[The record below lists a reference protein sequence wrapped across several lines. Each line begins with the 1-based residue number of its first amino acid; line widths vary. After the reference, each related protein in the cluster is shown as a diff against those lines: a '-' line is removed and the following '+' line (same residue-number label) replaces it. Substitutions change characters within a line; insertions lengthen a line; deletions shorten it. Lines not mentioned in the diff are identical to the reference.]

1 MPASRRARQTF
12 SRWLKNL
19 QLFAFWCWKPE
30 FTSRVNS
37 PDLCKIL
44 LVCWAQNPC
53 VLCKTCLKLN
63 SHNRPLWKFK
73 FFNIWQL
80 QIRKLSFN
88 VNRVW
93 WVYEPHQSRKRCGAR
108 CLTHLQA
115 WRARILRSPPSCRHR
130 KLPRTTQRQNNILKS
145 MFFLE
150 IDSRNCNGS
159 KMMEN
164 GCAWW
169 IHLWWVK
176 NITPYTSWNI
186 LLHDCPARPT
196 RYAWLYARYF

>member
-1 MPASRRARQTF
+1 MFCAKPAWNWIVTIGHYGNSNFLTYGNYKSESCRST
-12 SRWLKNL
+12 SIG
-19 QLFAFWCWKPE
+19 CGE
-30 FTSRVNS
+30 FT
-37 PDLCKIL
+37 
-44 LVCWAQNPC
+44 
-53 VLCKTCLKLN
+53 
-63 SHNRPLWKFK
+63 NR
-73 FFNIWQL
+73 I
-80 QIRKLSFN
+80 
-88 VNRVW
+88 NR
-93 WVYEPHQSRKRCGAR
+93 ERCGAR

-115 WRARILRSPPSCRHR
+115 WRVRILRSPPSCRHR

-150 IDSRNCNGS
+150 IDSRICNGS

-169 IHLWWVK
+169 IHLWRVK
-176 NITPYTSWNI
+176 NITPYTSWDI